1 MSYDKTI
8 SADLYDQKWEDGTIT
23 ITMKRGASVPV
34 IIIKVTGAELTGSY
48 TLSVKADAGAAEWS
62 AAKTCELSGDSV
74 VAYFTKPG
82 AEPFFVDVV
91 SGAWYESAV
100 RYAAE
105 AGLMAGTGD
114 GRFSPEVT
122 TTRGM
127 IVTILHRMET
137 GVSDQGTPSPG
148 SRWPPS
154 FTATPAAR
162 AAMCQLGQ
170 ICPPMRM
177 QRRSAPM
184 PWAYAVGQCR
194 RPHQQDRSRCPEARR
209 WGDPG
214 PGGRHSGALLHRCGL
229 TTDNASPDA
238 ETAPDRAQRGPG
250 PSFSMRA
257 PVHFFRQ
264 TAAQAGAAV
273 YRASSPIR
281 RQRTAFWAWRRFSAS
296 SKISPAWASK
306 TSAVISS
313 PRWAGRQCCTM
324 QLGSVT
330 AIRASLTW

>member
-62 AAKTCELSGDSV
+62 AAKTGELSGDSV

-148 SRWPPS
+148 SRWRRFCFAMQRCPDLIPQRVEIWIS
-154 FTATPAAR
+154 IPIGAMS
-162 AAMCQLGQ
+162 AAM
-170 ICPPMRM
+170 
-177 QRRSAPM
+177 
-184 PWAYAVGQCR
+184 PW
-194 RPHQQDRSRCPEARR
+194 SLS
-209 WGDPG
+209 PG
-214 PGGRHSGALLHRCGL
+214 RLP
-229 TTDNASPDA
+229 
-238 ETAPDRAQRGPG
+238 RA
-250 PSFSMRA
+250 
-257 PVHFFRQ
+257 
-264 TAAQAGAAV
+264 
-273 YRASSPIR
+273 
-281 RQRTAFWAWRRFSAS
+281 
-296 SKISPAWASK
+296 
-306 TSAVISS
+306 
-313 PRWAGRQCCTM
+313 
-324 QLGSVT
+324 
-330 AIRASLTW
+330 

>member
-1 MSYDKTI
+1 MRHADSEKLLGYEIRRNGKAIGFTISDTYTDDLGAANNLTYRYSVVPVDKLGNLGVEASSNEVRVSYDKTI

-62 AAKTCELSGDSV
+62 AAKTGELSGDSV

-91 SGAWYESAV
+91 SGAWYECAV

-137 GVSDQGTPSPG
+137 GVSD
-148 SRWPPS
+148 
-154 FTATPAAR
+154 
-162 AAMCQLGQ
+162 
-170 ICPPMRM
+170 
-177 QRRSAPM
+177 
-184 PWAYAVGQCR
+184 
-194 RPHQQDRSRCPEARR
+194 
-209 WGDPG
+209 
-214 PGGRHSGALLHRCGL
+214 
-229 TTDNASPDA
+229 
-238 ETAPDRAQRGPG
+238 
-250 PSFSMRA
+250 
-257 PVHFFRQ
+257 
-264 TAAQAGAAV
+264 
-273 YRASSPIR
+273 
-281 RQRTAFWAWRRFSAS
+281 
-296 SKISPAWASK
+296 
-306 TSAVISS
+306 
-313 PRWAGRQCCTM
+313 
-324 QLGSVT
+324 
-330 AIRASLTW
+330 

>member
-1 MSYDKTI
+1 M
-8 SADLYDQKWEDGTIT
+8 
-23 ITMKRGASVPV
+23 
-34 IIIKVTGAELTGSY
+34 
-48 TLSVKADAGAAEWS
+48 
-62 AAKTCELSGDSV
+62 
-74 VAYFTKPG
+74 
-82 AEPFFVDVV
+82 DVV

-184 PWAYAVGQCR
+184 PWAYAGGLISGTG
-194 RPHQQDRSRCPEARR
+194 PAALK
-209 WGDPG
+209 
-214 PGGRHSGALLHRCGL
+214 PGGGA
-229 TTDNASPDA
+229 T
-238 ETAPDRAQRGPG
+238 RAQ
-250 PSFSMRA
+250 
-257 PVHFFRQ
+257 
-264 TAAQAGAAV
+264 AAAILVRFCTGAA
-273 YRASSPIR
+273 
-281 RQRTAFWAWRRFSAS
+281 
-296 SKISPAWASK
+296 
-306 TSAVISS
+306 
-313 PRWAGRQCCTM
+313 
-324 QLGSVT
+324 
-330 AIRASLTW
+330 